1 MPPRRAL
8 RSPPPTSLLPKSE
21 PLDPV
26 GFLTEQC
33 RNALSS
39 VPEECG
45 RSLIE
50 SIVSAERIFIF
61 GVGRSG
67 LVAQTFAIRLVQ
79 MGLRVYFVGDMTTP
93 IIGKD
98 DLLILVSNTGNTMS
112 VVKTAQIAQ
121 GIGTRRISITANGK
135 SSLAK
140 TSDEVIVISAS
151 NPEAKDL
158 APLGTLFEDA
168 TFLFFDSLVPPLMK
182 RLGVTEEDMRNNH
195 AIWV

>member
-1 MPPRRAL
+1 M
-8 RSPPPTSLLPKSE
+8 
-21 PLDPV
+21 DPV

>member
-8 RSPPPTSLLPKSE
+8 RGPPPTSLLPKSE